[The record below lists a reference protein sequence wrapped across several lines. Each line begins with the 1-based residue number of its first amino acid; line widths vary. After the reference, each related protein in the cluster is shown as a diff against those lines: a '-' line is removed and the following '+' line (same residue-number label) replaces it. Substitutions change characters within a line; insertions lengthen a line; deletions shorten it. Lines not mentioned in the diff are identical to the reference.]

1 MFQPAAPSSGSGSAS
16 GTSSGS
22 AAATGGAGSNGAS
35 HLGGDAL
42 GFMVVGV
49 AAIFGAALVV

>member
-1 MFQPAAPSSGSGSAS
+1 MIQPAAPSSGSGSAS

-42 GFMVVGV
+42 GFMAAGV
-49 AAIFGAALVV
+49 AAVFGAVLVV